1 MERKNLQ
8 QAEEAARLAE
18 IEAKKAEEKWKVAKA
33 EAEEAFRKVET
44 AREAEAEAKRR
55 AENVRREAEKNR
67 REEAACK
74 AEVER
79 QHQEEEAACEAEA
92 EKKRQEEAR
101 RLEEEKRRTE
111 NVMREKKE
119 CYADVKVRADEVKR
133 KAEAFLEL
141 VCESHSLG
149 VQWGLSD
156 LRKAER
162 AVLKAETNV
171 SEAEKAVHEAE
182 KKWKAA
188 AAQVEE
194 AARKAEEKRRAE
206 EEARKAEEKR
216 QAEEAAQKAEEKRQA
231 QELAAKLCDEEQ
243 WKTIKARMHR
253 ENKLGLVDRIY
264 LKAGMVVRYEEK
276 KYLIIEVRTLSRGKG
291 VQYTGVDLA
300 DIECEGKV
308 SLESG
313 ERLVALRPGE
323 TMEVLNCTGF
333 KLRGGS
339 LENCHGEMQKSEL
352 IYLYHDAD
360 MYIFIDENTYDQ
372 FMLSDET
379 VVDSLIGIKE
389 NDKVIMTFYDGVP
402 FWVEKK

>member
-194 AARKAEEKRRAE
+194 AARKAEEKR
-206 EEARKAEEKR
+206 
-216 QAEEAAQKAEEKRQA
+216 QA
-231 QELAAKLCDEEQ
+231 QEQAAKLCDEKQ

-253 ENKLGLVDRIY
+253 ENKLGLVDRTY

-291 VQYTGVDLA
+291 VHYTGVDLA

-339 LENCHGEMQKSEL
+339 LENSHGEMQKSEL

-372 FMLSDET
+372 FMLSDEI
-379 VVDSLIGIKE
+379 VVDSLIGIRE
-389 NDKVIMTFYDGVP
+389 SDKVIMTFYDGIP